1 LGLDDVHVRRGDHQ
15 ERGSGLIDVIGGSAM
30 LVSVAPFA

>member
-1 LGLDDVHVRRGDHQ
+1 VHVRRGDHQ
-15 ERGSGLIDVIGGSAM
+15 ERGSGLIDVIGWSAM